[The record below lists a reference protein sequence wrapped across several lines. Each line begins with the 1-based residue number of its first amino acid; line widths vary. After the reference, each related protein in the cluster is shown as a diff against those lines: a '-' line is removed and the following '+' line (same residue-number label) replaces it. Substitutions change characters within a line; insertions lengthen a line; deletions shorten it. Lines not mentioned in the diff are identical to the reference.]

1 MLVTLDKETGILT
14 LEAETNDEFHAL
26 LWLNEDRCHV
36 VGFKENIL
44 QIGPNE
50 E

>member
-14 LEAETNDEFHAL
+14 LEAETNDELHAL
-26 LWLNEDRCHV
+26 LWLNEDGVHV
-36 VGFKENIL
+36 VDFKENIL